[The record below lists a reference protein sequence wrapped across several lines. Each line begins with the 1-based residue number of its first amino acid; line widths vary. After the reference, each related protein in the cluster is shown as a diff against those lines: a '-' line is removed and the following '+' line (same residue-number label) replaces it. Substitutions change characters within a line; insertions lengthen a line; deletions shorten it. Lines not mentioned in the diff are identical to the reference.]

1 MNGLGWQKVRNPD
14 FLTFGLCTF
23 TVTVN
28 ENKTGMDRFQD
39 CCKAKAT
46 NALLQS

>member
-1 MNGLGWQKVRNPD
+1 M
-14 FLTFGLCTF
+14 FLKLSERKTITSIGISISISKSK
-23 TVTVN
+23 N
-28 ENKTGMDRFQD
+28 NKTGIDRFQD

>member
-1 MNGLGWQKVRNPD
+1 MREKERKKSRTKEEKKRNEE
-14 FLTFGLCTF
+14 T
-23 TVTVN
+23 N
-28 ENKTGMDRFQD
+28 RNKTGMDRFQD